1 MHGSAYVSQS
11 TVLVIEPEDGVT
23 STENHV
29 YYFAYNEDGA
39 YTGSV
44 GDYAW
49 SGGAIV
55 GRSVGPPPCRS
66 VSVSAPPVENI
77 VIVGSDGGGLGA
89 ALAWASV
96 SADMHLG
103 IQLVLFVA

>member
-1 MHGSAYVSQS
+1 MTGDHQ
-11 TVLVIEPEDGVT
+11 L
-23 STENHV
+23 
-29 YYFAYNEDGA
+29 GA
-39 YTGSV
+39 SSPPT
-44 GDYAW
+44 D
-49 SGGAIV
+49 

-66 VSVSAPPVENI
+66 VSVSDPPVENI

-103 IQLVLFVA
+103 IQDVWFVA

>member
-1 MHGSAYVSQS
+1 MHGSSYVSQS
-11 TVLVIEPEDGVT
+11 VLVIEPEDAFT

-55 GRSVGPPPCRS
+55 GDSTVFC
-66 VSVSAPPVENI
+66 APRTAEFMLRVNLGNNVLDHVDPTIPLSQSETYALVE
-77 VIVGSDGGGLGA
+77 
-89 ALAWASV
+89 
-96 SADMHLG
+96 
-103 IQLVLFVA
+103 

>member
-1 MHGSAYVSQS
+1 M
-11 TVLVIEPEDGVT
+11 
-23 STENHV
+23 
-29 YYFAYNEDGA
+29 
-39 YTGSV
+39 SV
-44 GDYAW
+44 GFNSLA
-49 SGGAIV
+49 ATV
-55 GRSVGPPPCRS
+55 PRSPCTS

-77 VIVGSDGGGLGA
+77 VMVGSDGGGFGA